1 MPRAQDPT
9 QSLLR
14 WGIQN
19 AAPGSLAETAQEIKD
34 GKRPDLSTDVLKHIM
49 GQSDADKMRECV
61 MVIEGTWVDRDN
73 VGDVKNASDI
83 TDDDRYRAW
92 EDLEMLVQ
100 DLDNANDL
108 QNMGLWPVILKYLS
122 HDDDEQ
128 VMFACWVCGTAT
140 QNNPKAQ
147 KAFFDQD
154 PLPTISSIIQSSS
167 ASPATRAKAMY
178 ALSSSLKHWD
188 AAVQRFSELGGWE
201 TLTQTLQD
209 PSLKMR
215 SKTAFLLSQLVSQSN
230 SPSTLLASL
239 RSASTLST
247 LIDALHSSTAVP
259 SGPSGERGDID
270 PDLRDKG
277 LRFLANVVER
287 TQGSE
292 GGLTRGEKD
301 QVLLAVDEAEKTEGW
316 TPEDVGM
323 AADEWAQFKR
333 ALKA

>member
-73 VGDVKNASDI
+73 HGEVKNASDI

-100 DLDNANDL
+100 DLDNANGASLAPLPFPLQRSTLTLALRSPADL

-140 QNNPKAQ
+140 QVRCARS
-147 KAFFDQD
+147 
-154 PLPTISSIIQSSS
+154 L
-167 ASPATRAKAMY
+167 
-178 ALSSSLKHWD
+178 LSSSLLVAD
-188 AAVQRFSELGGWE
+188 LVLAALAEQPQGAKGRAS
-201 TLTQTLQD
+201 T
-209 PSLKMR
+209 S
-215 SKTAFLLSQLVSQSN
+215 LLSL
-230 SPSTLLASL
+230 PHEP
-239 RSASTLST
+239 LS
-247 LIDALHSSTAVP
+247 
-259 SGPSGERGDID
+259 
-270 PDLRDKG
+270 
-277 LRFLANVVER
+277 
-287 TQGSE
+287 
-292 GGLTRGEKD
+292 
-301 QVLLAVDEAEKTEGW
+301 
-316 TPEDVGM
+316 
-323 AADEWAQFKR
+323 
-333 ALKA
+333 